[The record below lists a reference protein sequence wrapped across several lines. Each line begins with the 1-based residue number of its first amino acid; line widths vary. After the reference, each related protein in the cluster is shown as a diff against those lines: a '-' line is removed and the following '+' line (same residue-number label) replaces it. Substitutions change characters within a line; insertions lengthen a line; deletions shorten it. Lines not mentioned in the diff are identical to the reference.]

1 MKNLS
6 RFIIVLFI
14 ILTIPAFGYF
24 VMESSGQTVDTQD
37 EKVIYNLP
45 YPGILSDNP
54 LYLVKIVRDRITEF
68 LTRESLKKAQLYLLY
83 SDKRIAMALS
93 LAHKG
98 KNSQAIAAASKG
110 EKYFLKIAPILKDAK
125 KQGNTPPSSFVET
138 LKLSN
143 AKHKEVIA
151 ELLKILPTGL
161 SVELNQ
167 VNALN
172 DQVKRELEAL

>member
-14 ILTIPAFGYF
+14 IVMLPAVGYF

-37 EKVIYNLP
+37 ERVVYNLP

-68 LTRESLKKAQLYLLY
+68 LTREALKKAQLYLLY
-83 SDKRIAMALS
+83 SDKRIAMAIS

-98 KNSQAIAAASKG
+98 KTRQAVDAASKA
-110 EKYFLKIAPILKDAK
+110 EKYFLKIPPILKDAK
-125 KQGNTPPSSFVET
+125 KQGNSSPSSFVET

-151 ELLKILPTGL
+151 ELLKILPAGA

-167 VNALN
+167 VNVLN
-172 DQVKRELEAL
+172 EKARRDLEGL